1 MMLARTGRSDA
12 RPWIGR
18 APPDEAVLA
27 QRPVKRCAGVV
38 RLVLRLVSS
47 RESARCWFDAGWQVF
62 HAEGTRC
69 EVRRAAPHRTEPN
82 QTKPKLTLRL
92 ALACMAIVG
101 LWDRW
106 AELSRRNFCWA
117 YFLLAT
123 LGVGGSPRSSS
134 PRGRLAIR
142 LAFFRRL

>member
-62 HAEGTRC
+62 HAERTRC
-69 EVRRAAPHRTEPN
+69 EVRRAAPNRTEPN
-82 QTKPKLTLRL
+82 QTKADVEVSSRV
-92 ALACMAIVG
+92 AIVG
-101 LWDRW
+101 SWDRW

-142 LAFFRRL
+142 LTFLQRL